1 MPIRISCSVN
11 GFRRAGVAHPDK
23 PTVYA
28 DDFFTAAQ
36 LEALR
41 AEPRLAVEIL
51 PADPQ
56 TPAIDSASPTG
67 AVDTEADAEPVDADN
82 TAATD
87 DEPHASTLAGVVGAD
102 GHQTD
107 LDQLTV
113 AKLKEIA
120 KGLGVENYNALRKA
134 DLIAAI
140 QTEQVNA

>member
-51 PADPQ
+51 PADSQ
-56 TPAIDSASPTG
+56 TPAIDPASPTG
-67 AVDTEADAEPVDADN
+67 AVDTEADAEPVDAD
-82 TAATD
+82 
-87 DEPHASTLAGVVGAD
+87 AD

-113 AKLKEIA
+113 AKLKDYA